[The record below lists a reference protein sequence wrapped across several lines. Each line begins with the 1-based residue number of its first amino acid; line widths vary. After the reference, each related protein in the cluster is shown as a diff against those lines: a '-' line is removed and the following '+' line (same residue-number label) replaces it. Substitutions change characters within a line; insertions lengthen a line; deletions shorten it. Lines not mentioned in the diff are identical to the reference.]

1 VLREPARLI
10 AYRRL
15 LLDELLTAASFL
27 AAHQLRSHLGPVL
40 LPSVFPGGLYPLAT
54 YLPLL
59 PFVLVV
65 WGLLLTALR
74 AAAPGEAFS
83 LPREIGRVVRAVAL
97 GVLLVASAG
106 YLFRLEFVSRPFLLL
121 FGATSAVTLTL
132 ARVIERRTA
141 WGRRLLQAPER
152 VVVVVGCDD
161 AAVELAGRIAAHRL
175 WGFTVRGLI
184 DADNCGRATAGGL
197 PILADVAR
205 LPQLLAAEVIDEVV
219 LAVAPRQLGDQE
231 DLLLRCQELGVRVRV
246 ALRPFA
252 HLQPRLEVERFDGVP
267 LLTFATMPTATLALF
282 VKRVADVVVSA
293 LGLIVTLPLS
303 ALIAVLIKLSSP
315 GPVLFRQERCG
326 LRGRRFVVLKFRTM
340 VEDADRRRSEV
351 DHLNV
356 MDGPVFKA
364 PDDPRVTGLGRWLR
378 RSSLDELPQLVN
390 VLRGDMSLV
399 GPRPPLPDEVA
410 RYQPW
415 QRRRLAMKPGLTCL
429 WQVSGRSGLDF
440 ATWMEL
446 DLAYIDSWSL
456 WLDLRILAQTVP
468 AVLRGR
474 GAQ

>member
-97 GVLLVASAG
+97 GVLVVASAG

-197 PILADVAR
+197 PILADVAG

>member
-40 LPSVFPGGLYPLAT
+40 LPSVFPGGLYPLST

-83 LPREIGRVVRAVAL
+83 LSREIGRVLRAVAL
-97 GVLLVASAG
+97 GVLVVASAG
-106 YLFRLEFVSRPFLLL
+106 YLLRLEFVSRPFLLL
-121 FGATSAVTLTL
+121 FGATSAVALTL
-132 ARVIERRTA
+132 ARIAERRTR
-141 WGRRLLQAPER
+141 WGRRLSQAPER

-161 AAVELAGRIAAHRL
+161 GAVELARRIAAHRA
-175 WGFTVRGLI
+175 WGFSVRGLI
-184 DADNCGRATAGGL
+184 DADGCGRAEAGGL
-197 PILADVAR
+197 PVLAAVEG
-205 LPQLLAAEVIDEVV
+205 LPALLATEVIDEVV
-219 LAVAPRQLGDQE
+219 LAVAPRQLGEQE

-246 ALRPFA
+246 ALKPFA
-252 HLQPRLEVERFDGVP
+252 HLQPRLELERFDGVP

-282 VKRVADVVVSA
+282 VKRVADVLASAVGLVV
-293 LGLIVTLPLS
+293 LLPLW
-303 ALIAVLIKLSSP
+303 ALIAALVKLSSP
-315 GPVLFRQERCG
+315 GPVLFRQVRCG
-326 LRGRRFVVLKFRTM
+326 LRGRRFVLLKFRTM

-364 PDDPRVTGLGRWLR
+364 PGDPRVTAIGSWLR

-399 GPRPPLPDEVA
+399 GPRPPLPDEVV

-456 WLDLRILAQTVP
+456 WLDVRILARTVP

-474 GAQ
+474 GAE